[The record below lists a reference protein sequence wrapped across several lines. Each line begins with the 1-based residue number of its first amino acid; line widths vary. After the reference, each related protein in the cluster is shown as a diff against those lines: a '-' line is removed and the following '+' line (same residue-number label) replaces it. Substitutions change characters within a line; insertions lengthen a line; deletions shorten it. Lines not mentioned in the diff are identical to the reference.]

1 MLGLQ
6 LRDEFLGTN
15 TPGTAISL
23 RRNDNMGA
31 AQQPPDRILEIT
43 YPTGDIQTA
52 LRALGKNR
60 PQKPM
65 ALLGDRG
72 RGKSHIMAVM
82 HHATMSPDVVQ
93 SWARGWGSRLQNQSL
108 ANLELQTGYVA
119 ISEAV
124 HNHEY
129 PFLWDLVFDR
139 HPHGQRF
146 RGRFEQSGSNIPSR
160 SLLEEMFRAQPVVLI
175 LDEFQKWFD
184 GLPEVGRD
192 GSRQRDMASNFIQN
206 LSELSRE
213 RPELVLLVISVLNNT
228 TDAFQQVH
236 RDTPV
241 VVNFL
246 GPTAK
251 QDRQRLLLHR
261 LFRNRDNIGGS
272 QVEQLVAAYAT
283 ERYRLRFSHL
293 PASERNRIAEEVVA
307 LWPFSPEL
315 VNLLEDHI
323 LMAQAAQETRDLIRI
338 LAAAYRERGEQVP
351 LLTAADFFVDADT
364 HGVQALL
371 ESIAAHG
378 AQSDLLEIA
387 QRNLDT
393 IRAQG
398 AATPHSRE
406 IISALWM
413 RSMTPGREAGGMK
426 EDLQLDITR
435 DTPVDDNSFVDELLR
450 TKDNSVNIHGSDNL
464 QGRIWFGR
472 EENAKTKVR
481 STARND
487 RLWVA
492 EGAAGAAT
500 SYPGKDLEHI
510 RKTLRYILEP
520 ENRQSVS
527 KVVVLGPNWEQDP
540 WSEVDEAE
548 RPTAWAQ
555 PILLVLPTPLDGPT
569 GTVEKTLGAWLAS
582 KVQSKRNT
590 VRFLLPAT
598 GTRNLFQDTDLRFVA
613 RCAYLTSQ
621 AWKDDPHYRGL
632 KDEFERPLRE
642 NLRGRF
648 DRFATLSRWN
658 FRQPDQCRFDVE
670 RIDVELVRQKGAIP
684 IAVDEQIK
692 RDLFDATEF
701 QSLVIDAARNSD
713 EVSKLIDGLREPPPS
728 PEKNAI
734 PFLGDTGLCEE
745 ILKVAAKGK
754 IILDVA
760 GSWVRRLAEHADD
773 DEALRYI
780 RPKAFRGTQEM
791 RQVRLALP
799 AAAGSAAVP
808 GPTPPQPPTPPGPG
822 GLFPP
827 EQPTTGGTQPANTG
841 AGPTPPTNGGGATPP
856 TAPAPPVVP
865 AQIRSTNGATTVVNL
880 IGSFEQWGM
889 PGDVSLDTTKIEFE
903 GLSVQQA
910 KAILQR
916 LPSNVRAKLEVTYR
930 PNGGSDGA

>member
-31 AQQPPDRILEIT
+31 AQQPADRILEIT
-43 YPTGDIQTA
+43 YPTGDVQMA
-52 LRALGKNR
+52 LRALSVAR
-60 PQKPM
+60 PQKPI

-93 SWARGWGSRLQNQSL
+93 QWARSWGNRLGSQAL
-108 ANLELQTGYVA
+108 ANLDLQTGYFA

-129 PFLWDLVFDR
+129 PFLWDLIFDR

-146 RGRFEQSGSNIPSR
+146 RGRFEQSGSNVPSR
-160 SLLEEMFRAQPVVLI
+160 SLLEEMFRTQPVVLI

-192 GSRQRDMASNFIQN
+192 GSRQREMASNFVQN

-213 RPELVLLVISVLNNT
+213 RPELVLLAISVLNNT
-228 TDAFQQVH
+228 TEAFQQVH

-251 QDRQRLLLHR
+251 QDRQLLLLHR
-261 LFRNRDNIGGS
+261 LFRNRDNIARA
-272 QVEQLVAAYAT
+272 QVDQLVAAYAG

-293 PASERNRIAEEVVA
+293 PVSERNRIAEEVVA

-338 LAAAYRERGEQVP
+338 LAAAYRERGDAVP
-351 LLTAADFFVDADT
+351 LLTAADFFVDTDT

-387 QRNLDT
+387 QRNLDG
-393 IRAQG
+393 IKASG
-398 AATPHSRE
+398 VATAHSRE
-406 IISALWM
+406 IISALWL
-413 RSMTPGREAGGMK
+413 RSMTPGREAGGTK
-426 EDLQLDITR
+426 EDLHLDVTR
-435 DTPVDDNSFVDELLR
+435 DAPIDDNAFLDELLK

-487 RLWVA
+487 RLWA
-492 EGAAGAAT
+492 ASGTPGATT

-527 KVVVLGPNWEQDP
+527 KVVVLGPNWEHDP
-540 WSEVDEAE
+540 WSDIDEAD
-548 RPTAWAQ
+548 RPATWNQ
-555 PILLVLPTPLDGPT
+555 PILLVVPAPLDEPAGA
-569 GTVEKTLGAWLAS
+569 VEKVLGTWLAT

-598 GTRNLFQDTDLRFVA
+598 GRKNLYQDSDLSFIA

-632 KDEFERPLRE
+632 KDEFERPLRD
-642 NLRGRF
+642 NLRTRF
-648 DRFATLSRWN
+648 DRFAILTRWN
-658 FRQPDQCRFDVE
+658 FRQPEQCRFDVE

-684 IAVDEQIK
+684 VAIDEQIK

-701 QSLVIDAARNSD
+701 QTLVVESARNGD
-713 EVSKLIDGLREPPPS
+713 DVSRLIDGLREPPPS
-728 PEKNAI
+728 AEKSAI
-734 PFLGDTGLCEE
+734 PFLGDRDTCEE
-745 ILKVAAKGK
+745 VCKVAAKGK
-754 IILDVA
+754 VVFNVA
-760 GSWVRRLAEHADD
+760 GTWVARLPDHADD

-791 RQVRLALP
+791 RQVQLALP
-799 AAAGSAAVP
+799 AAAGTGAVS
-808 GPTPPQPPTPPGPG
+808 GPTPTQPTPQPTPGT
-822 GLFPP
+822 LFPP
-827 EQPTTGGTQPANTG
+827 EPTTTGGTQQPG
-841 AGPTPPTNGGGATPP
+841 GGTPPPTTPGTG
-856 TAPAPPVVP
+856 TAPPITPIPPVIP
-865 AQIRSTNGATTVVNL
+865 AEVRSTNGATTVVNL
-880 IGSFEQWGM
+880 IGSFEQWGV
-889 PGDVSLDTTKIEFE
+889 PADASLDMTKIEFE

-916 LPSNVRAKLEVTYR
+916 LPSHVRAKLEVTFR
-930 PNGGSDGA
+930 PNGGGESA

>member
-6 LRDEFLGTN
+6 LRDEFLGTQ

-23 RRNDNMGA
+23 RRNDDTGA
-31 AQQPPDRILEIT
+31 AQQPADRILEIT
-43 YPTGDIQTA
+43 YPTGDVQAA
-52 LRALGKNR
+52 LRALSVNR
-60 PQKPM
+60 PHKPM
-65 ALLGDRG
+65 VLLGDRG

-82 HHATMSPDVVQ
+82 HHATMSPDAVQ
-93 SWARGWGSRLQNQSL
+93 AWARGWGSRTGNQHL
-108 ANLELQTGYVA
+108 ANLDLQRGYVA

-129 PFLWDLVFDR
+129 PFLWDLIFDR
-139 HPHGQRF
+139 HPQGQRF
-146 RGRFEQSGSNIPSR
+146 RGRFEQSASNVPSR
-160 SLLEEMFRAQPVVLI
+160 SLLEEMFQAQPVVLI

-184 GLPEVGRD
+184 GLPEIGRD
-192 GSRQRDMASNFIQN
+192 GTRQREMASNFVQN

-213 RPELVLLVISVLNNT
+213 RPELVMLVISVLNNT
-228 TDAFQQVH
+228 TEAFQQVH
-236 RDTPV
+236 RDSPV

-251 QDRQRLLLHR
+251 QDRQLLLLHR
-261 LFRNRDNIGGS
+261 LFKNRANIGGS
-272 QVEQLVAAYAT
+272 QVEQLVAAYAN

-293 PASERNRIAEEVVA
+293 PASEKNRIADEVTA

-338 LAAAYRERGEQVP
+338 LAAAYRERGDAVP

-364 HGVQALL
+364 NGVQALL

-387 QRNLDT
+387 QRNLDG
-393 IRAQG
+393 IKSQG
-398 AATPHSRE
+398 TTTAHSRE

-426 EDLQLDITR
+426 EELQLDVTR
-435 DTPVDDNSFVDELLR
+435 DAAIDDNAFLDELLK
-450 TKDNSVNIHGSDNL
+450 TKDSSVNIHGSDNL

-487 RLWVA
+487 RLWIA
-492 EGAAGAAT
+492 SGTPGATT

-540 WSEVDEAE
+540 WTEVDEAD
-548 RPTAWAQ
+548 RPAAWTQ
-555 PILLVLPTPLDGPT
+555 PVLLVLPTPLDVPA
-569 GTVEKTLGAWLAS
+569 GTLEKSLGTWLAS

-590 VRFLLPAT
+590 VRFLLPVV
-598 GTRNLFQDTDLRFVA
+598 GSKNLYQDTALRFVA

-632 KDEFERPLRE
+632 KDEFERPLRD
-642 NLRGRF
+642 NLRARF
-648 DRFATLSRWN
+648 DRFAILTRWN
-658 FRQPDQCRFDVE
+658 FRQPEQCRFDAE
-670 RIDVELVRQKGAIP
+670 RIDIELVRQKGAIP

-701 QSLVIDAARNSD
+701 QSLVIDSARNSD

-728 PEKNAI
+728 PDKNAI
-734 PFLGDTGLCEE
+734 PFLGDTTLCEE

-754 IILDVA
+754 IVLEVA
-760 GSWVRRLAEHADD
+760 GTWVRRLPEHADE

-799 AAAGSAAVP
+799 AAAGSGAVP
-808 GPTPPQPPTPPGPG
+808 GPTPAQPPMPPGPG

-827 EQPTTGGTQPANTG
+827 DQTTPGGTQPPGT
-841 AGPTPPTNGGGATPP
+841 GPTPTPTPGGATPP
-856 TAPAPPVVP
+856 SPSVPPVIP
-865 AQIRSTNGATTVVNL
+865 ALVRSTNGATTVVNL
-880 IGSFEQWGM
+880 IGSFEQWGV
-889 PGDVSLDTTKIEFE
+889 PADVALDTTKIEFE

-916 LPSNVRAKLEVTYR
+916 LPSNVQAKLEVTYR
-930 PNGGSDGA
+930 PNGGGESA

>member
-1 MLGLQ
+1 
-6 LRDEFLGTN
+6 
-15 TPGTAISL
+15 
-23 RRNDNMGA
+23 MGA
-31 AQQPPDRILEIT
+31 AQQPADRILEIT
-43 YPTGDIQTA
+43 YPTGDVQTA
-52 LRALGKNR
+52 LRALSVGR

-82 HHATMSPDVVQ
+82 HHATMAPDVVQ
-93 SWARGWGSRLQNQSL
+93 QWARNWGTRLGSQAL
-108 ANLELQTGYVA
+108 ANLQLQTGYFA

-129 PFLWDLVFDR
+129 PFLWDLIFDR

-146 RGRFEQSGSNIPSR
+146 RGRFEQSGSNVPSR
-160 SLLEEMFRAQPVVLI
+160 SLLEEMFQAQPVVLI

-192 GSRQRDMASNFIQN
+192 GSRQRDMASNFVQN

-213 RPELVLLVISVLNNT
+213 RPELVMLVISVLNNT
-228 TDAFQQVH
+228 TEAFQQVH

-251 QDRQRLLLHR
+251 QDRQLLLLHR
-261 LFRNRDNIGGS
+261 LFRNRDNIGRA
-272 QVEQLVAAYAT
+272 QIDQLVTAYAG

-293 PASERNRIAEEVVA
+293 PASERNRITEEVVT

-338 LAAAYRERGEQVP
+338 LAAAYRERGDAVP

-387 QRNLDT
+387 QRNLDG
-393 IRAQG
+393 IKAQG
-398 AATPHSRE
+398 ESTAHSRE
-406 IISALWM
+406 IISALWI
-413 RSMTPGREAGGMK
+413 RSMTPGREAGGTK
-426 EDLQLDITR
+426 EELQLDVTR
-435 DTPVDDNSFVDELLR
+435 DAPVDDNAFLDELLK

-472 EENAKTKVR
+472 DENAKTKVR

-487 RLWVA
+487 RLWAVSGTP
-492 EGAAGAAT
+492 GATT

-527 KVVVLGPNWEQDP
+527 KVVVLGPNWENDP
-540 WSEVDEAE
+540 WSDIDEAD
-548 RPTAWAQ
+548 RPATWTQ
-555 PILLVLPTPLDGPT
+555 PILLVVPTPLDEPT
-569 GTVEKTLGAWLAS
+569 GAVEKWLGVWLAS

-590 VRFLLPAT
+590 VRFLLPAV
-598 GTRNLFQDTDLRFVA
+598 GSKNLYQDTDLRFVA

-632 KDEFERPLRE
+632 KDEFERPLRDA
-642 NLRGRF
+642 LKTRFGRF
-648 DRFATLSRWN
+648 AILSRWN

-684 IAVDEQIK
+684 VAIDEQIK

-701 QSLVIDAARNSD
+701 QSLVIDSARNGD
-713 EVSKLIDGLREPPPS
+713 DVSRLIDGLREPPPS
-728 PEKNAI
+728 AEKSAI
-734 PFLGDTGLCEE
+734 PFLGDRDTCEE
-745 ILKVAAKGK
+745 VCKVAAKGK
-754 IILDVA
+754 VVFNVA
-760 GSWVRRLAEHADD
+760 GTWVARLPDHADD

-791 RQVRLALP
+791 RQVQLALP
-799 AAAGSAAVP
+799 AAAGSGAVS
-808 GPTPPQPPTPPGPG
+808 GPMPPQPSQPVSS

-827 EQPTTGGTQPANTG
+827 ETPTTATSGAQPTGNGQQPTQPSATG
-841 AGPTPPTNGGGATPP
+841 AGSQLTN
-856 TAPAPPVVP
+856 PPVPPAIP
-865 AQIRSTNGATTVVNL
+865 AQVRSTDGATTIVNL
-880 IGSFEQWGM
+880 IGSFEQWGV
-889 PGDVSLDTTKIEFE
+889 PADAALDRTKIEFE

-910 KAILQR
+910 KQILQR
-916 LPSNVRAKLEVTYR
+916 LPSHIRAKLEVTFR
-930 PNGGSDGA
+930 PNGGDEGT